1 MFRTE
6 DTYVNRYGD
15 EYYFSVVPKSISG
28 LATQYYFKMEGDSM
42 KWARWGGKEGQKDID
57 LNDLGMFDPSGGPY
71 ITLGMTIDGKKIT
84 RIADL
89 GKEGIVLEVAND

>member
-28 LATQYYFKMEGDSM
+28 LATQYFFKMSGDSM
-42 KWARWGGKEGQKDID
+42 KYCRYGGKEGQEGIDI
-57 LNDLGMFDPSGGPY
+57 NDLGMFDPSGGPY
-71 ITLGMTIDGKKIT
+71 LALGMEIDGKKIT
-84 RIADL
+84 RIADA
-89 GKEGIVLEVAND
+89 GPEGIILEVEDD

>member
-28 LATQYYFKMEGDSM
+28 LATQYFFKMEGNSM
-42 KWARWGGKEGQKDID
+42 KYARYGGKEGQEGIDI
-57 LNDLGMFDPSGGPY
+57 NDLGMFDPSGGPY
-71 ITLGMTIDGKKIT
+71 LALGMKIDGKPIT
-84 RIADL
+84 RIADA
-89 GKEGIVLEVAND
+89 GPEGIILEVADD

>member
-28 LATQYYFKMEGDSM
+28 LATQYYFKMKGDSM
-42 KWARWGGKEGQKDID
+42 KYARYGGREGVEGVD

-71 ITLGMTIDGKKIT
+71 ITLGMEIDGKKIS

-89 GKEGIVLEVAND
+89 GEEGIILEVSDD